1 VPPPRGPDAQKALGE
16 QGGTPRSKKAW
27 ESEALTVTWQARDP
41 DEDALSY
48 RLEYC
53 ADGGVSCSDW
63 IVLAEDLEQGFFSFD
78 ARRLADGIYRFRVT
92 ASDAPDNAVG
102 SELTGTLVSDAV
114 RIDHTAPVIDSIERT
129 PLPGDQVGLRVTARD
144 PGGRLAG
151 CEIAAGPGEERM
163 LGAADGVVDGDV
175 ETFEGAVD
183 APGEGRALVLTVVD
197 AAGNE
202 TTARVRGQLP

>member
-1 VPPPRGPDAQKALGE
+1 
-16 QGGTPRSKKAW
+16 
-27 ESEALTVTWQARDP
+27 VTWQARDP

-102 SELTGTLVSDAV
+102 TELTGTLVSDAV

-144 PGGRLAG
+144 PGGRLAA
-151 CEIAAGPGEERM
+151 CEIAAGPGEERR

-202 TTARVRGQLP
+202 TTARVRGQRP